1 VSDPRQEL
9 IEKMMSRAW
18 EFQDM
23 ARQALEQKKFYFASI
38 NAYAAAFHGMKALLE
53 TKEISVSKHGR
64 VIGEVNRL
72 FVKTGKLH
80 PSTTKLLDRLFAH
93 RQKGYYS
100 YVEEILEEDASRD
113 VEDAEKLLHE
123 FETILSDQLS
133 ES

>member
-1 VSDPRQEL
+1 
-9 IEKMMSRAW
+9 MMARAW

-23 ARQALEQKKFYFASI
+23 ARQALEHKKFYFASI

-72 FVKTGKLH
+72 FVKTGRLH

-100 YVEEILEEDASRD
+100 YVEEILEEDAKRD
-113 VEDAEKLLHE
+113 VEDAEKLLHD
-123 FETILSDQLS
+123 FEAVLK
-133 ES
+133 ESSSGS